1 MTSSSNKLNLTTKT
15 STSNWIS
22 HRRVQF
28 APLSMQAGQAKRVEK
43 IIPHTPIVPDSTHSF
58 IERRATQV
66 NEMIA
71 GKVKMKSTTMIEP
84 WKEASPKILQL
95 WKDRHPAYQNFSSHY
110 MASQRRMLF
119 LADVNPSDRFEAFE
133 TICFKRNLAPTT
145 AETYWSTWLGI
156 QKALVIKPSDADHRI
171 TKILKARS
179 MAYPVQFPTPITLS
193 EMDLL
198 VSTFDV
204 SLPSLAA
211 IAMTTFLL
219 GQRISDMIQ
228 LAVADLKSNDD
239 YLTITVRRGKTMQV
253 TTPYSLWLRRKT
265 YPTETLIELA
275 GEIVRSTLSLH
286 EPQFGR
292 GTTTSITHS
301 SRYVDEH
308 KRSTRIAKSSTRRP
322 SKDGAS
328 RCEHSDDASL
338 LSSLRCA
345 DADAIPFLGSTC
357 DASSESDDRSRRH
370 DDERD
375 EHFGADSIGGDV
387 DDAMMNSILP
397 RFSDESR
404 LRGQNRLRLFAK
416 RPTQIATVEDQA
428 FPLHIQNPPVA
439 GYPQDR

>member
-1 MTSSSNKLNLTTKT
+1 VNFASSDLDPCGRSPNSTTNWIVYTKRSSITAVPPSMTSSSNKLNLTTKT

-28 APLSMQAGQAKRVEK
+28 APLSLQAGQAKRVEK

-71 GKVKMKSTTMIEP
+71 GKVKMKSTTTIEP

-198 VSTFDV
+198 VSTFDA

-275 GEIVRSTLSLH
+275 ASAKSCGRLFLFTNLNSEEERQRVSHTVRDML
-286 EPQFGR
+286 
-292 GTTTSITHS
+292 TSINDQLELRSLRRGGLQRMAHLGVSIPTMLHF
-301 SRYVDEH
+301 SR
-308 KRSTRIAKSSTRRP
+308 
-322 SKDGAS
+322 
-328 RCEHSDDASL
+328 HSDVPML
-338 LSSLRCA
+338 MRYLSWGQHATHLQNQMIEVV
-345 DADAIPFLGSTC
+345 DMTTKEMNT
-357 DASSESDDRSRRH
+357 SERIRS
-370 DDERD
+370 E
-375 EHFGADSIGGDV
+375 ATS
-387 DDAMMNSILP
+387 MM
-397 RFSDESR
+397 
-404 LRGQNRLRLFAK
+404 Q
-416 RPTQIATVEDQA
+416 
-428 FPLHIQNPPVA
+428 
-439 GYPQDR
+439 

>member
-1 MTSSSNKLNLTTKT
+1 VNFASSDLDPCGRSPNSTTNWIVYTKRSSITAVPPSMTSSSNKLNLTTKT
-15 STSNWIS
+15 SISNWIS

-28 APLSMQAGQAKRVEK
+28 APLSLQAGQAKRVEK

-71 GKVKMKSTTMIEP
+71 GKVKMKSTTTIEA
-84 WKEASPKILQL
+84 WKEASPKILPL

-119 LADVNPSDRFEAFE
+119 LADVKPSDRFEAFE

-198 VSTFDV
+198 VSTFDA

-239 YLTITVRRGKTMQV
+239 YLTIAVRRGKTMQV
-253 TTPYSLWLRRKT
+253 TTPYSLWLRRLNSEEERQRVSHT
-265 YPTETLIELA
+265 
-275 GEIVRSTLSLH
+275 VRDML
-286 EPQFGR
+286 
-292 GTTTSITHS
+292 TSINDQLELRSLRRGGLQRMAHLGVSIPTMLHF
-301 SRYVDEH
+301 SR
-308 KRSTRIAKSSTRRP
+308 
-322 SKDGAS
+322 
-328 RCEHSDDASL
+328 HSDVPMLMRYLSWGQHATHLQNQMIEVVDRVVRRKL
-338 LSSLRCA
+338 LC
-345 DADAIPFLGSTC
+345 
-357 DASSESDDRSRRH
+357 RH
-370 DDERD
+370 GR
-375 EHFGADSIGGDV
+375 
-387 DDAMMNSILP
+387 
-397 RFSDESR
+397 R
-404 LRGQNRLRLFAK
+404 LR
-416 RPTQIATVEDQA
+416 
-428 FPLHIQNPPVA
+428 
-439 GYPQDR
+439 